1 MGGAGDGAAVVDYVG
16 DFALIYVG
24 KLPAVGV
31 VMYAHIVVIA
41 EQMGKVSVM
50 RALSDVMTWL
60 SAAKPESRV
69 SQSAVLEMVDVCT
82 NFEYANMSADASAD
96 WLHINPLSYEKE
108 TGTTWENPLAEYL
121 PHITRVRSFI
131 LRELDVGCQRRMLLA
146 EGEKLDGSSDKTLNE
161 SRLRFVVAKAIA
173 ELAEID
179 LDFGSFKGFGG
190 GNA

>member
-24 KLPAVGV
+24 RLPAVGV

-108 TGTTWENPLAEYL
+108 TGTT
-121 PHITRVRSFI
+121 
-131 LRELDVGCQRRMLLA
+131 
-146 EGEKLDGSSDKTLNE
+146 
-161 SRLRFVVAKAIA
+161 
-173 ELAEID
+173 
-179 LDFGSFKGFGG
+179 
-190 GNA
+190 